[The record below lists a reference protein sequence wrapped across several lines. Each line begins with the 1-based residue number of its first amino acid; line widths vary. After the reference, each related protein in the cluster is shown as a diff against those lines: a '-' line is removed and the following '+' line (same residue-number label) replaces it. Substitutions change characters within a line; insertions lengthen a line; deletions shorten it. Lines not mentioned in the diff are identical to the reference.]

1 MISVNDFR
9 TGLTIEVDGEI
20 FSVLEFQ
27 HVKPGKGAAFVRS
40 KLKNLRNGNIVE
52 KTFRA
57 GENVNRAQI
66 ENREVQYLYNSG
78 NEYTFMDNETFDQFT
93 LDKKQLEWEIN
104 FLKENMNVP
113 HRQLSGRN
121 HRHQPAEQRRAQ
133 SRRDGARHPRQHGD
147 GRDEEREAGN
157 RIERSGAAVHQRR
170 RRAPDRH
177 PRRQIHF
184 PRLMCGSRPSGT
196 PDGFLMQPARQS
208 VKFSIPDICLDAII
222 LTCM

>member
-1 MISVNDFR
+1 VISVNDFR

-104 FLKENMNVP
+104 FLKENMNVHIVSYQGEIIGINLP
-113 HRQLSGRN
+113 NSVELKVVETEPGIRGNTATGATKNAKLETGLNVQVPLFINEGDVLLIDTREGKYIS
-121 HRHQPAEQRRAQ
+121 RA
-133 SRRDGARHPRQHGD
+133 
-147 GRDEEREAGN
+147 
-157 RIERSGAAVHQRR
+157 
-170 RRAPDRH
+170 
-177 PRRQIHF
+177 
-184 PRLMCGSRPSGT
+184 
-196 PDGFLMQPARQS
+196 
-208 VKFSIPDICLDAII
+208 
-222 LTCM
+222 